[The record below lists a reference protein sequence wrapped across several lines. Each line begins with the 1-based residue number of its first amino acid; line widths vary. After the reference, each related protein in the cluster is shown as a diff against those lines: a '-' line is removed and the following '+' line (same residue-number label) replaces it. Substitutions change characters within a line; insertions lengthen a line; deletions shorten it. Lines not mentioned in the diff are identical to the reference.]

1 MNTTILVIEDS
12 LPINELICINLETA
26 GYEAVPFF
34 DGDEAAVYLD
44 GLSRDF
50 SALPSDN
57 KNSASSCTLSQDF
70 TTSAPDIR
78 NSSGSVTALKQND
91 AVHSGKVP
99 APSAQRLPSLALLD
113 IMLPGQDGFALLP
126 KCTELG
132 IPVIFLTARGD
143 LTSKVHGL
151 QGGAEDYIVKPF
163 EMLELLVRVENV
175 LKRHQPAED
184 VLRIRDVEIFPKERI
199 VKKNGVEIPFK
210 PMEFDC
216 LLLLCKYKNIAISRQ
231 QLLHALWGIDF
242 EGETRTIDVHIAR
255 IRKKLDFQDVIKT
268 IRLIGY
274 RLEDHS

>member
-50 SALPSDN
+50 PALPSDN

-113 IMLPGQDGFALLP
+113 IMLPGQDGFTLLP
-126 KCTELG
+126 RCKELG

-143 LTSKVHGL
+143 LASKVHGL

-175 LKRHQPAED
+175 LKRHRPAED
-184 VLRIRDVEIFPKERI
+184 VLRIRDVEIFLKERI
-199 VKKNGVEIPFK
+199 VKKNEVEIPFK

-231 QLLHALWGIDF
+231 QLLHALWGVDF

-255 IRKKLDFQDVIKT
+255 IRKKLDFQNVIKT
-268 IRLIGY
+268 IPRIGY

>member
-34 DGDEAAVYLD
+34 DGDEAAAYLD
-44 GLSRDF
+44 GLTREF
-50 SALPSDN
+50 AVLPSGG
-57 KNSASSCTLSQDF
+57 KNSASSRTLSQDF
-70 TTSAPDIR
+70 TTSTTDIR
-78 NSSGSVTALKQND
+78 NSADSMTVLKQND
-91 AVHSGKVP
+91 TVHSGKAP

-113 IMLPGQDGFALLP
+113 VMLPGQDGFALLP
-126 KCTELG
+126 KCRELG

-143 LTSKVHGL
+143 LASKVHGL

-231 QLLHALWGIDF
+231 QLLSALWGVDF

-268 IRLIGY
+268 IPRIGY

>member
-34 DGDEAAVYLD
+34 DGDEVAAYLD
-44 GLSRDF
+44 GLAREF
-50 SALPSDN
+50 PVLPSGG
-57 KNSASSCTLSQDF
+57 KNSASSRTLAQAF
-70 TTSAPDIR
+70 TTSAPSAD
-78 NSSGSVTALKQND
+78 SVTALKPND
-91 AVHSGKVP
+91 TIPSGTAS
-99 APSAQRLPSLALLD
+99 APSAAEFPSLALLD
-113 IMLPGQDGFALLP
+113 VMLPGQDGFALLP

-163 EMLELLVRVENV
+163 EMLELLVRVKNV

-268 IRLIGY
+268 IPRIGY